1 MLAVKALQI
10 RRKELARHRVAGAD
24 GQRTQQKLLG
34 LRELVLT
41 RGQQAQRV
49 ADILVEHPALSRQR
63 HTPGGPGEQPRL
75 QSRFQLLDGLAHR
88 RLRNVQVFRRR
99 RDIARFRH
107 FLEYPV

>member
-1 MLAVKALQI
+1 MSTAPERSILSTLALPAGDDSQPDAGVLAVKALQI

-49 ADILVEHPALSRQR
+49 A
-63 HTPGGPGEQPRL
+63 GP
-75 QSRFQLLDGLAHR
+75 
-88 RLRNVQVFRRR
+88 
-99 RDIARFRH
+99 
-107 FLEYPV
+107 YW

>member
-34 LRELVLT
+34 LRELILT
-41 RGQQAQRV
+41 RGQQAQRA

-63 HTPGGPGEQPRL
+63 HTPG
-75 QSRFQLLDGLAHR
+75 DR
-88 RLRNVQVFRRR
+88 RTAAPAKPFP
-99 RDIARFRH
+99 AA
-107 FLEYPV
+107 